1 MKTLAERLKEHTD
14 IQVPYNVWT
23 CFGEKAKLITLAGD
37 QASLGEDYRTLPEI
51 REAIEWYAVQ
61 LGGKVKWGK

>member
-1 MKTLAERLKEHTD
+1 MKTVAERLKEHSD

-37 QASLGEDYRTLPEI
+37 QASLGEDYHTLPEL
-51 REAIEWYAVQ
+51 REAIEWYANQ
-61 LGGKVKWGK
+61 LGGKVKWYK